1 MKRRKFLKLSTIFS
15 IAATSPISASIEF
28 IKKPKQATSKLNVLF
43 LAVDD
48 LNDWISLYNGPIK
61 TPNLE
66 RLAKRGVLFS
76 RAYCSSPACNPS
88 RASIMTGLR
97 PSTTGVY
104 GNKTDWRKALPD
116 VVTIPQHF
124 MAHGY
129 WTEGAGKI
137 YHHHYNNAF
146 HDDASF
152 HRFFKLRTDPYPDQ
166 KLNKIT
172 NWIGGRGGG
181 PTSQPFDW
189 GAWPK
194 DEKQTPDAQTVDY
207 AINFLDEKHEK
218 PFFFAAGIFRPHSPW
233 YAPLEYFKRYP
244 LKKLVMPELF
254 EDDLND
260 LPAGALKM
268 LEQGKPFIY
277 KTIVGNNQ
285 LKEAIQAYQACATFA
300 DFQIGR
306 ILDALESSD
315 YKENTVIVLWSD
327 HGFHLGEKKHW
338 EKFALWEKSNRTPF
352 IISAPNITNAGAICE
367 RPVSLLDIYP
377 TLIELCDLNPRSD
390 LDGISLMPL
399 LKNPDQEW
407 DRPAVMTY
415 GKGNHAVRSQR
426 WRYIRYSDGSEELYD
441 HFSDPNEW
449 FNLAGK
455 PEFEHTIEKLRK
467 WLPEKNADP
476 AVDMETWRAGFK
488 Y

>member
-1 MKRRKFLKLSTIFS
+1 MNRRKFLKLSTIFS
-15 IAATSPISASIEF
+15 VAATSPINASMEL
-28 IKKPKQATSKLNVLF
+28 IKSPKQATNKLNVLF

-76 RAYCSSPACNPS
+76 NAYCSSPACNPS

-104 GNKTDWRKALPD
+104 GNKTDWRKSLPD
-116 VVTIPQHF
+116 AVTIPQHF

-129 WTEGAGKI
+129 WAEGAGKI

-152 HRFFKLRTDPYPDQ
+152 HRFFKLQTDPYPNQ

-189 GAWPK
+189 GAWPE

-207 AINFLDEKHEK
+207 TIHFLNEKHEK

-244 LKKLVMPELF
+244 LKKLVMPEIF
-254 EDDLND
+254 KDDLND
-260 LPAGALKM
+260 LPTGGLKM

-277 KTIVGNNQ
+277 KTIVENNQ

-306 ILDALESSD
+306 IFHALESSD
-315 YKENTVIVLWSD
+315 YKDNTIIVLWSD

-338 EKFALWEKSNRTPF
+338 EKFALWEKSTRTPF
-352 IISAPNITNAGAICE
+352 IISAPNITEAGVICE

-390 LDGISLMPL
+390 LDGISLMSL
-399 LKNPDQEW
+399 
-407 DRPAVMTY
+407 
-415 GKGNHAVRSQR
+415 
-426 WRYIRYSDGSEELYD
+426 
-441 HFSDPNEW
+441 
-449 FNLAGK
+449 
-455 PEFEHTIEKLRK
+455 
-467 WLPEKNADP
+467 
-476 AVDMETWRAGFK
+476 
-488 Y
+488 